1 MPLADRTVNNDGD
14 FIEITLDAPYRQKDI
29 VGMVPGAKWKP
40 NWPNKPWAVP
50 TSWGACKVLRGV
62 FGEQLEIGPELAKW
76 SWEEFQGRVKPC
88 TDLRMLTD
96 LEVPAID
103 DLVSRSGKKPLAF
116 QKPGALFIATAK
128 QCLLADE
135 MGAGKTAQTIM
146 AWKVL
151 KYFGLDP
158 FPALVICP
166 NSVKPT
172 WQREIEDWFP
182 ELVVNVIS
190 GSAAVRRKQLLS
202 KAHVYVIN
210 WEAVMLHSRLAPYG
224 SVALKRCV
232 AHGGADPKVTDSRC
246 EVHPK
251 ELNALPFKTVVAD
264 EAHKLKSPQTK
275 QTRAVWA
282 VAHMPTVQFR
292 IALTGTPIANDPGD
306 LWSLM
311 HFVDPVEYPTRTKF
325 VDRYALMSWN
335 TFGGM
340 DIIGIRPETKD
351 EFYSILDPRFR
362 RMPKSLV
369 LSYLPP
375 KVPITRE
382 AEMGNQQAKAYEQMA
397 THMIAELE
405 GGLLLTTNPL
415 TQMLRLVQFSSAYAH
430 LDETMTEDGII
441 SATKTRLAEP
451 SNKIDE
457 LMELISELE
466 KGYPLVVAA
475 PSRQLIMLAQARL
488 EKANI
493 STRLI
498 VGGLTPDQR
507 QMGMDDFMS
516 GRAQVILGTHGAMKE
531 GLTLTRADML
541 VRLQRSWSLLD
552 ELQVVDRV
560 HRIGS
565 EIHESIKIVDIVT
578 PYTVEW
584 KQLAILREKENR
596 LQEIVRDRETLIAG
610 MRHAIEEKDFT
621 KAGEIQRR
629 IQEMDAV
636 IQTQSEVNF
645 RDPGFVMSL
654 LRGEAA

>member
-1 MPLADRTVNNDGD
+1 VPYADLSEDKQHIIVR
-14 FIEITLDAPYRQKDI
+14 LDSPYREKDLMQMI
-29 VGMVPGAKWKP
+29 PGAKWKP
-40 NWPNKPWAVP
+40 DWADKPWAIP
-50 TSWGACKVLRGV
+50 TSWAACKVLRGV
-62 FGEQLEIGPELAKW
+62 FGDYLAIGDSLAQW
-76 SWEEFQGRVKPC
+76 SWAEFKSRVEPC
-88 TDLRMLTD
+88 MGLRMLTELD
-96 LEVPAID
+96 VPELD
-103 DLVSRSGKKPLAF
+103 EYVSRSGRRPFPF
-116 QKPGALFIATAK
+116 QKPGALFLATAG
-128 QCLLADE
+128 QALLADE
-135 MGAGKTAQTIM
+135 MGAGKSMQTIL
-146 AWKVL
+146 AWKIL
-151 KYFGLDP
+151 HTLGMNP

-172 WQREIEDWFP
+172 WKREIEDWYP
-182 ELVVNVIS
+182 GLTVNVIS
-190 GSAAVRRKQLLS
+190 GSAAARRKQLTS

-251 ELNALPFKTVVAD
+251 ELNGINFKTVVAD
-264 EAHKLKSPQTK
+264 EAHKLKSPKVK

-282 VAHMPTVQFR
+282 VGHQPSVDFR

-306 LWSLM
+306 LWSVM
-311 HFVDPVEYPTRTKF
+311 HFLSPAEYPTRTKF
-325 VDRYALMSWN
+325 VDRFGLLSWN

-351 EFYSILDPRFR
+351 EFYSIIDPRMR
-362 RMPKSLV
+362 RMPKALV
-369 LSYLPP
+369 LSHLPP

-397 THMIAELE
+397 TSMIAELE
-405 GGLLLTTNPL
+405 GGLLLSTNPL

-430 LDETMTEDGII
+430 VDETVNEDGII
-441 SATKTRLAEP
+441 TDTKTRLAEP

-457 LMELISELE
+457 LMELIDELE
-466 KGYPLVVAA
+466 PGYPLVIAA

-488 EKANI
+488 EKARI

-498 VGGLTPDQR
+498 VGGLSPDQR
-507 QMGMDDFMS
+507 QAGMDDFMA

-584 KQLAILREKENR
+584 KQLAILREKEQR
-596 LQEIVRDRETLIAG
+596 LQEVVRDRETLIAG
-610 MRHAIEEKDFT
+610 MRQAIEAKDFV

-629 IQEMDAV
+629 VQEMDAT

-654 LRGEAA
+654 LRGDTA